1 MESIEKFSTRS
12 IQMYRET
19 VVIVET
25 TIEKTRQMRRNWE
38 RRDPPVP
45 ELTRRRCLWAP
56 ADMCFDVLEQ
66 RLQG

>member
-25 TIEKTRQMRRNWE
+25 TIEKTMQTRRNWE

-45 ELTRRRCLWAP
+45 ELTRRRCLWDP
-56 ADMCFDVLEQ
+56 ADMCFDVLDQ